1 MPTVGGRNVF
11 MKHCFLKIF
20 TPIIIAAGIT
30 ACSVTDLSGAPK
42 PQLDGGYTCKC
53 EVTAGIIPPGSD
65 SNEECEFAF
74 SGTVKRLGKG
84 FWEMDISSPD
94 TIAGMKLTSCDGDLS
109 SSLGEL
115 SMGVSAENVSDKSP
129 VSALFA
135 ALDKIALD
143 LENGAELTSGD
154 NGGWVYGCDGINA
167 VFDGDG
173 VITSMA
179 VSSPKMTVNF
189 TEFCVSEE
197 IVTSENISSAPEST
211 SSSKSEST
219 VTTVSVPETTAVTV
233 TETTTSENASETVGT
248 VSTME

>member
-1 MPTVGGRNVF
+1 

-30 ACSVTDLSGAPK
+30 ACSVTELSGAPK

-53 EVTAGIIPPGSD
+53 EITAGIIPPGSD

-74 SGTVKRLGKG
+74 SGTVKRFGKG

-129 VSALFA
+129 VSALFT

-179 VSSPKMTVNF
+179 VTSPKMTVNF

-197 IVTSENISSAPEST
+197 IVTSESTSSAPEST
-211 SSSKSEST
+211 SSSKSETT
-219 VTTVSVPETTAVTV
+219 VATVSVSETV
-233 TETTTSENASETVGT
+233 TEITTSESVCETVGT

>member
-1 MPTVGGRNVF
+1 

-20 TPIIIAAGIT
+20 TSIIIAAGIT
-30 ACSVTDLSGAPK
+30 ACSVTELSGAPK

-53 EVTAGIIPPGSD
+53 EITAGIIPPGSD

-74 SGTVKRLGKG
+74 SGTVKRFGKG
-84 FWEMDISSPD
+84 FWEMDIFSPD
-94 TIAGMKLTSCDGDLS
+94 TIVGMKLTSCDGDLS

-129 VSALFA
+129 VSALFT

-179 VSSPKMTVNF
+179 VTSPKMTVNF

-197 IVTSENISSAPEST
+197 IVTSESTSSAPEST
-211 SSSKSEST
+211 SSSKSETT
-219 VTTVSVPETTAVTV
+219 VATVSVSETV
-233 TETTTSENASETVGT
+233 TEITTSESVCETVGT

>member
-11 MKHCFLKIF
+11 MKHCFFKIF

-53 EVTAGIIPPGSD
+53 EITAGIIPPGSD

-84 FWEMDISSPD
+84 FWEMDITSPD
-94 TIAGMKLTSCDGDLS
+94 TIAGMKLTSFDGDLS

-129 VSALFA
+129 VSALFT

-197 IVTSENISSAPEST
+197 IVTSETISASSEST
-211 SSSKSEST
+211 SSSKSEIT
-219 VTTVSVPETTAVTV
+219 VTTVSVPETV
-233 TETTTSENASETVGT
+233 TEITTSESVSETVGT